1 MDKAVGK
8 SIKTADPGFKCLAKA
23 DGSHREG
30 DGMEGWKERL
40 PGRCWESGG
49 LSSRSETALNHA
61 AGRKILFRRAG
72 AFAFYLTELNCTQG
86 EEAFYL
92 ASRFFCGPKVVCF
105 QTSSLLLEN
114 GKDSIL

>member
-1 MDKAVGK
+1 
-8 SIKTADPGFKCLAKA
+8 
-23 DGSHREG
+23 
-30 DGMEGWKERL
+30 MESWKERL

-72 AFAFYLTELNCTQG
+72 AFAFYLRELNCTQG